1 MPAALAMR
9 LSAALEAACPGLQL
23 GLLSSRQAGG
33 CGYDPLRCRP
43 GDSTLEA
50 QATAEI
56 AARASR
62 LPGWLAPT
70 VLWRWSNGMVLG
82 PLWSGRRD
90 WNDFGEALLF
100 GKFNPMRATERMR
113 LSPHR
118 SLLAIQAASLCGR
131 PVQYGIRLWR
141 KLKKKFAPR
150 STRRSICTR
159 IGYFDDASGG
169 GLHRARQPPRRL
181 EPIVGQR
188 RQAKVGQD
196 VIERCA
202 LEERGEMAQDVVVG
216 LSQFEPAQQIVAEL
230 VFARQRTGDP
240 RRPAEAMEPR
250 SSSAGRGP
258 CGPPGETFRGC
269 SLPRRQNRETA
280 C

>member
-1 MPAALAMR
+1 M
-9 LSAALEAACPGLQL
+9 EAAAPAFNWDYCLRGRPAVADTILCVVGLAIQL
-23 GLLSSRQAGG
+23 LK
-33 CGYDPLRCRP
+33 
-43 GDSTLEA
+43 A

-150 STRRSICTR
+150 SDPA
-159 IGYFDDASGG
+159 FD
-169 GLHRARQPPRRL
+169 LHEDR
-181 EPIVGQR
+181 
-188 RQAKVGQD
+188 
-196 VIERCA
+196 
-202 LEERGEMAQDVVVG
+202 
-216 LSQFEPAQQIVAEL
+216 
-230 VFARQRTGDP
+230 VF
-240 RRPAEAMEPR
+240 
-250 SSSAGRGP
+250 
-258 CGPPGETFRGC
+258 
-269 SLPRRQNRETA
+269 
-280 C
+280 